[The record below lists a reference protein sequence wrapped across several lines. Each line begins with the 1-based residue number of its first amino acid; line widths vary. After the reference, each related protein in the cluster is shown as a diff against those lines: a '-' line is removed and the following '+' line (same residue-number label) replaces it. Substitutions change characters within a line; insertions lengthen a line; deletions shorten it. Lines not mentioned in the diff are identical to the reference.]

1 MKKSIDQATTAVM
14 LWFAA
19 FSAGLVVGAEHSPA
33 VGLLIMAAATLVLAV
48 KLAASGREES
58 QQRQLYKLR
67 QSDARQ
73 IEEAM
78 KHD

>member
-1 MKKSIDQATTAVM
+1 MKNEDQATTAVL

-19 FSAGLVVGAEHSPA
+19 FSAGLVVGAERSPT

-58 QQRQLYKLR
+58 QQRQLQRLR
-67 QSDARQ
+67 QNDARQ

-78 KHD
+78 RHD